1 MSEKLAIRV
10 CIGIDKCRTRFMRMQ
25 NSGSGPLQLGSRGP
39 GVAAVQTQ
47 LNALLTPSP
56 RLVADGV
63 FGMKTSQAVKQF
75 QQRRGLTAD
84 GNVGPTTA
92 AALGLASG
100 GSGDQG
106 GGALDQP
113 PRTVPGPPGAP
124 PSGGPPGFVDL
135 SAFNVV
141 IEAIIS
147 GYQKVAASL
156 LSWIDSDYVPQV
168 VYDRVEGGINGLV
181 NGLAPQLRGIT
192 RQVVTAGQD
201 PATFV
206 TGRIRDVLA
215 RSVSS
220 LCNLLQPLV
229 GLPVIG
235 SFASRYQSLL
245 SSIMSSVDG
254 ALGPLR
260 TNMQAAQ
267 SVATRIAAIFEG
279 IARQI
284 D

>member
-1 MSEKLAIRV
+1 MA
-10 CIGIDKCRTRFMRMQ
+10 MQ
-25 NSGSGPLQLGSRGP
+25 NSGSGPLQIGSRGP
-39 GVAAVQTQ
+39 GVAAVQSQ
-47 LNALLTPSP
+47 LNALLMPSP
-56 RLVADGV
+56 KLVADGV

-84 GNVGPTTA
+84 GIVGPKTA
-92 AALGLASG
+92 VALGLPSG
-100 GSGDQG
+100 GAGGQG
-106 GGALDQP
+106 GGALGQP

-141 IEAIIS
+141 IEAVIS

-156 LSWIDSDYVPQV
+156 LSWIDSDYVPQI
-168 VYDRVEGGINGLV
+168 VYDRVAGGINGLV
-181 NGLAPQLRGIT
+181 NGLASQLRGIT
-192 RQVVTAGQD
+192 RQVVTLGHD

-206 TGRIRDVLA
+206 TGRIRDILA

-220 LCNLLQPLV
+220 LCSLLQPLV

-235 SFASRYQSLL
+235 SFASRYQSILG
-245 SSIMSSVDG
+245 SIMSSVDS

-267 SVATRIAAIFEG
+267 SVATRIATIFEG

-284 D
+284 S

>member
-1 MSEKLAIRV
+1 MA
-10 CIGIDKCRTRFMRMQ
+10 MQ
-25 NSGSGPLQLGSRGP
+25 NSGSGPLQMGSRGP
-39 GVAAVQTQ
+39 GVSAVQTQ

-63 FGMKTSQAVKQF
+63 FGMKTSQAVKLF

-84 GNVGPTTA
+84 GIVGPKTA
-92 AALGLASG
+92 AALGLPG
-100 GSGDQG
+100 GGAGGQG
-106 GGALDQP
+106 GGALGQP

-147 GYQKVAASL
+147 GYQKVASSL
-156 LSWIDSDYVPQV
+156 ISWIDSDYVPQV
-168 VYDRVEGGINGLV
+168 VYDRVEGGVNGLV
-181 NGLAPQLRGIT
+181 NGLASQLRGIT
-192 RQVVTAGQD
+192 KQAITIGQD

-206 TGRIRDVLA
+206 TGRIRDILA

-235 SFASRYQSLL
+235 SFASRYQSILG
-245 SSIMSSVDG
+245 SIMTSVDA
-254 ALGPLR
+254 ALGTLR
-260 TNMQAAQ
+260 TNGQAAQ
-267 SVATRIAAIFEG
+267 AVATRIAGVFEA

-284 D
+284 R